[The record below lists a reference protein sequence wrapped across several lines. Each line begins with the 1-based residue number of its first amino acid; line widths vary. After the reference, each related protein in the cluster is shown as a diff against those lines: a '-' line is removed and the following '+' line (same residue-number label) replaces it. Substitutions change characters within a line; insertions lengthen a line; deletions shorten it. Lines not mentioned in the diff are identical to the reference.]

1 MISPFGV
8 TARKTF
14 WRVRRYR
21 LLSSLTCSFFSFLL
35 MCDFSSVKNTTN
47 QRAGLGHNSSDQVAR
62 LGRRARF
69 GRKIKAYALRSA
81 NGMLL

>member
-1 MISPFGV
+1 MVNGFSDFRDKLLLGVELKARLKVDICDWHMISPFGV

-35 MCDFSSVKNTTN
+35 MCDFSYR
-47 QRAGLGHNSSDQVAR
+47 QEYDEPAR
-62 LGRRARF
+62 
-69 GRKIKAYALRSA
+69 RS
-81 NGMLL
+81 GT